1 VILGSG
7 ISYLYD
13 GRKAPRH
20 VGLGCA
26 SSPDIVAA
34 ISDPVVTL
42 VKLNEITGESTDQK
56 DSMMPKIVA
65 NW

>member
-1 VILGSG
+1 VTLGSS

-26 SSPDIVAA
+26 SPSDVVAA
-34 ISDPVVTL
+34 ISDPGVTSA
-42 VKLNEITGESTDQK
+42 KLDEIDCETADQN
-56 DSMMPKIVA
+56 DSMMPKMVA